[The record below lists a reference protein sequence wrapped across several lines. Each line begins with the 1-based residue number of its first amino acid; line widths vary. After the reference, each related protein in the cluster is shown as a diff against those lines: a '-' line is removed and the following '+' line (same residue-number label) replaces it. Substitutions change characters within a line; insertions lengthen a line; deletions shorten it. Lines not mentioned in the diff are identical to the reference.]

1 MEVFP
6 GITMSPEICGG
17 KPCPSGISI
26 DVATIVGMLSTGK
39 SFEDV
44 QEIFQITRE
53 QIYTALRYA
62 SYVTDH
68 LPLRMSSSEQ
78 PQRTD

>member
-6 GITMSPEICGG
+6 GITMNPAVREG
-17 KPCPSGISI
+17 KPCVSGTAI
-26 DVATIVGMLSTGK
+26 DAATIVGMLGTGK
-39 SFEDV
+39 SCDDV
-44 QEIFQITRE
+44 GEIFQITRE

-68 LPLRMSSSEQ
+68 LPLRMPPSGQEQ
-78 PQRTD
+78 GTE

>member
-6 GITMSPEICGG
+6 GITMNPELCEG
-17 KPCPSGISI
+17 KPCVSGTSI
-26 DVATIVGMLSTGK
+26 DVATIVGLLGTGK

-44 QEIFQITRE
+44 EDIFQINRE

-68 LPLRMSSSEQ
+68 LPLRLSPSTQ
-78 PQRTD
+78 G